1 MKPASRPNSRT
12 TRSLIVL
19 ALVLG
24 VASSAAAFARG
35 YMTAGFQGKK
45 SRPMTLALLL
55 PHAEFVKEKVI
66 MTDQMVQ
73 ESAALENEGFAAL
86 KTMLEAKGYKV
97 RAVTPQELGRS
108 AALNALAR
116 KMDDRYDEEWSKIVR
131 RPKKV
136 REHRYTAGEAAVKLC
151 AFLKVDGVALA
162 RIQAVGVS
170 KGKATM
176 RAIFGSTSAAPR
188 SFARMDL
195 TVFEGRK
202 GFAEGYFSGYEN
214 TSYSQLTKKAP
225 LVMGQVSENLLRKYP
240 EASEVRI
247 VEEPETAEVKD
258 SDGGGDPVGEFE
270 ALLDRG
276 PKSGGQQ
283 KPGSPPKSGN

>member
-1 MKPASRPNSRT
+1 MKTSSRPNSRT
-12 TRSLIVL
+12 TRSLIAL

-35 YMTAGFQGKK
+35 YMTAGFLGKK
-45 SRPMTLALLL
+45 SRPMTVALLL

-86 KTMLEAKGYKV
+86 KAMLAAKGYKV
-97 RAVTPQELGRS
+97 RAVTSQELGRS
-108 AALNALAR
+108 AALGALAR
-116 KMDDRYDEEWSKIVR
+116 KMNDRYDEEWSRIVR
-131 RPKKV
+131 RPKQV
-136 REHRYTAGEAAVKLC
+136 RQHRYTAGEAAVKLC

-195 TVFEGRK
+195 TVFEGRQ

-214 TSYSQLTKKAP
+214 TSYSQLTKKAA

-240 EASEVRI
+240 ESSEVRI
-247 VEEPETAEVKD
+247 VEESETTEVKD
-258 SDGGGDPVGEFE
+258 SDSAGADPVGEFE
-270 ALLDRG
+270 ALLDRHPSSNHPKTG
-276 PKSGGQQ
+276 SQPKS
-283 KPGSPPKSGN
+283 SD